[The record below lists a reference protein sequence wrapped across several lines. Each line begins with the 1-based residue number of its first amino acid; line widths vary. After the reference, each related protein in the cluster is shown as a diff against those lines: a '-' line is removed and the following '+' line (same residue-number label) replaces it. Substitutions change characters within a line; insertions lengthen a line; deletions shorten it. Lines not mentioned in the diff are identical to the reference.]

1 MRDVLVVDDDL
12 AAARIH
18 RRFVERVDGF
28 RVAGVAHTGAQALS
42 SDRELRP
49 HLILLEVYVADM
61 MAGVLQRLR
70 SEGDGVGVIII
81 TAARERLPCAAHWTA
96 TRQTT

>member
-1 MRDVLVVDDDL
+1 MTCLSLTTIWRPPGSI
-12 AAARIH
+12 AGS
-18 RRFVERVDGF
+18 FERVDGF